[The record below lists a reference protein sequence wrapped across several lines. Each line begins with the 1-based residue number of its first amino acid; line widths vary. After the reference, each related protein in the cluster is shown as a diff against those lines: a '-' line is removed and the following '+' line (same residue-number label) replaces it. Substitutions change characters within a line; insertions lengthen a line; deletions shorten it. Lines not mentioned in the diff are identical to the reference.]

1 MNNDIDFK
9 KIWNKQ
15 EIEIS
20 ELKDL
25 YNKANRFK
33 RNHLYKIIAANIL
46 LLLTSISIAL
56 IWYYY
61 QPELLT
67 TKIGII
73 LVILAMLIYLITY
86 NTVLPLLLKNS
97 IEDNSKEFLQQL
109 IRLKEKQL
117 FQQTTML
124 SIYFIILSLGIG
136 LYLFEYVSRM
146 TIVWGIIAYGL
157 TLLWIAI
164 NWFYLRPKTI
174 KKQQEK
180 TNKLISKFRELDE
193 QLID

>member
-15 EIEIS
+15 EIEIL
-20 ELKDL
+20 ELKNL

-33 RNHLYKIIAANIL
+33 RNHLYRIIAANL
-46 LLLTSISIAL
+46 LLLITSISIAL

-61 QPELLT
+61 QPNLLT

-73 LVILAMLIYLITY
+73 LVILAMVIYLISY
-86 NTVLPLLLKNS
+86 NTILPLLLNNS
-97 IEDNSKEFLQQL
+97 VEDNSKEFLQQL
-109 IRLKEKQL
+109 ISLKEKQL

-124 SIYFIILSLGIG
+124 SVYFIILSLGIG
-136 LYLFEYVSRM
+136 FYLFEYVLRM
-146 TIVWGIIAYGL
+146 TIVWGIVAYGL
-157 TLLWIAI
+157 TALWIAI

-174 KKQQEK
+174 KKQQER
-180 TNKLISKFRELDE
+180 TNKFISRFRELNE
-193 QLID
+193 QLI

>member
-15 EIEIS
+15 KIEIP

-25 YNKANRFK
+25 YDKANRFK
-33 RNHLYKIIAANIL
+33 KRHLFKIMVANIL
-46 LLLTSISIAL
+46 LLMTSTSIAL

-61 QPELLT
+61 KPELLT
-67 TKIGII
+67 SKIGII
-73 LVILAMLIYLITY
+73 LVILAMVIYLITY
-86 NTVLPLLLKNS
+86 NTALPLLLKKS
-97 IEDNSKEFLQQL
+97 IEYSSKESLQQL
-109 IRLKEKQL
+109 IELKEKQL

-136 LYLFEYVSRM
+136 LYMYEYVSRM
-146 TIVWGIIAYGL
+146 TIIEGSITYGL
-157 TLLWIAI
+157 TLLWFAI

-180 TNKLISKFRELDE
+180 TNKLISRFRELDE
-193 QLID
+193 QLIE

>member
-15 EIEIS
+15 EIEIL

-46 LLLTSISIAL
+46 LLITSISIAL

-73 LVILAMLIYLITY
+73 LVILAMVIYLITY
-86 NTVLPLLLKNS
+86 NSLLPLLLKNS

-109 IRLKEKQL
+109 IILKEKQL

-157 TLLWIAI
+157 TVLWIAI
-164 NWFYLRPKTI
+164 NWLYFRPKTI

-180 TNKLISKFRELDE
+180 MNKFISRFRELNE
-193 QLID
+193 QLIA

>member
-15 EIEIS
+15 EIEIP

-33 RNHLYKIIAANIL
+33 RNHLFKIMTANIL
-46 LLLTSISIAL
+46 LLITSISIVF

-61 QPELLT
+61 KPELLAS
-67 TKIGII
+67 KIGIV
-73 LVILAMLIYLITY
+73 LVILAMVIYLITY
-86 NTVLPLLLKNS
+86 NTALPLLFKKS
-97 IEDNSKEFLQQL
+97 IEYSSKEFLQQL
-109 IRLKEKQL
+109 IKLKEKQL

-136 LYLFEYVSRM
+136 LYMYEYVSRM
-146 TIVWGIIAYGL
+146 TIIKGSFAYGL

-180 TNKLISKFRELDE
+180 TNKLISRFRELDE
-193 QLID
+193 QLIE